1 MNLAIRDIR
10 HGLFRFVL
18 TCFGLGLLMTV
29 VLAMIGIYN
38 GLVADALAVVKA
50 PAADVWV
57 VEAGTQG
64 PFAEASSIPADTRD
78 AVARMP
84 GVAEA
89 GAITFQTIEA
99 AHAGR
104 TLRLY
109 VIGFEPGRP
118 GGPQRIAEGR
128 GFGSSHFELIADRKT
143 GLVIGDRIRLGRD
156 RFTVVGLVEN
166 AMNSGGDPAV
176 YVTLADA
183 IALQTALD
191 PAAARVQAARGAGGA
206 RLPTVAAVIAVLE
219 PGADVALLTA
229 TVRQWKHLSALSQA
243 EQENLLLASVVDR
256 ARRQIGLFLAI
267 LLSVSAVVIA
277 LIIYTM
283 TMEKLKQIATLKLIG
298 APDRT
303 IIGLIV
309 QQALILGASGL
320 GIGLALIL
328 LVKDNFPR
336 RVVLEPFNALVLTG
350 IILVVCIV
358 ASGLAG
364 QQPQGATGRQ
374 RQASGLCQSGLSGGA
389 RCAIVA

>member
-309 QQALILGASGL
+309 
-320 GIGLALIL
+320 
-328 LVKDNFPR
+328 
-336 RVVLEPFNALVLTG
+336 
-350 IILVVCIV
+350 
-358 ASGLAG
+358 
-364 QQPQGATGRQ
+364 
-374 RQASGLCQSGLSGGA
+374 
-389 RCAIVA
+389 